1 MDAQKRLVAINDIS
15 GFGKCSL
22 TVALP
27 VISACGVETVCLPTA
42 VLSTHT
48 GGFSGYT
55 YRDLTPDM
63 VPVMTHWK
71 SLNLTFDAVYSG
83 FLGSREQI
91 EIVKKFI
98 DMFRDSKTVVIVDP
112 SMADNGKMYP
122 VFDMDFAK
130 EMTGLCA
137 KADIILPNITEAA
150 FMTGEEYIDGVQTEP
165 YINSL
170 LDKLLETGAGGVVL
184 TGVSFEEDTLGIAC
198 QSKTDSGPRYY
209 FLKRLTGMYHGTG
222 DVFASAFSGALLNG
236 FSVFDASKVAA
247 DYVCDCI
254 ERTQKADKDV
264 RYGVDFERGIP
275 FLLGEL
281 GL

>member
-1 MDAQKRLVAINDIS
+1 MDVQKRLVAINDIS

-27 VISACGVETVCLPTA
+27 VISACGIETVCLPTA

-55 YRDLTPDM
+55 YRDLTADM

-98 DMFRDSKTVVIVDP
+98 DMFRGSKTVVIADP

-150 FMTGEEYIDGVQTEP
+150 FMTGGEFIDGVQTKQ
-165 YINSL
+165 YVNSL
-170 LDKLLETGAGGVVL
+170 LDKLLSTGAGCVVL
-184 TGVSFEEDTLGIAC
+184 TGVSFEQDKLGIAC
-198 QSKTDSGPRYY
+198 KSKTDSEPRCY
-209 FLKRLTGMYHGTG
+209 FSRRLTGVYHGTG

-254 ERTQKADKDV
+254 KRTQEADRDV